1 MASEEQEI
9 QAPLLGDQEIR
20 PSPRVLSILPT
31 PDMVLFPRM
40 ILPLVLWD
48 EPAQKLVQEALF
60 QDKII
65 GILAGLGEKAESFGP
80 ENLPRVG
87 TAAAIL
93 KMRKSDDDALRLLVQ
108 GLYRF
113 RVEDW
118 VGFEPYLTAR
128 IIPISEEYELDLE
141 VEALVS
147 NVKGI

>member
-9 QAPLLGDQEIR
+9 QAPLRGDQEIR

-65 GILAGLGEKAESFGP
+65 GILAGLGEKAEGFGP
-80 ENLPRVG
+80 ENLPPGRH
-87 TAAAIL
+87 
-93 KMRKSDDDALRLLVQ
+93 RRRYFEDAEIRGRRPPPAGPGAVPLPGGGMG
-108 GLYRF
+108 GL
-113 RVEDW
+113 
-118 VGFEPYLTAR
+118 
-128 IIPISEEYELDLE
+128 
-141 VEALVS
+141 
-147 NVKGI
+147 

>member
-1 MASEEQEI
+1 MASEEQQI

-20 PSPRVLSILPT
+20 PGPRVLSILPT

-65 GILAGLGEKAESFGP
+65 GILAGLGEKAEGFGP
-80 ENLPRVG
+80 EDLARVG
-87 TAAAIL
+87 TAGAIL
-93 KMRKSDDDALRLLVQ
+93 KMRKSEDDALRLLVQ

-118 VGFEPYLTAR
+118 VGFEPY
-128 IIPISEEYELDLE
+128 
-141 VEALVS
+141 
-147 NVKGI
+147 